1 MVGVVRKNVYGKS
14 DEKYNIRKADSM
26 NYIEKIQDLFSV
38 PEDYYLVHCIS
49 ADFALGKGIAL
60 EFKKRFDMKNLL
72 NSQNPDYLEQ
82 WIEIGDKADC
92 ILIGR
97 VFNLVTKERYFHKPT
112 YKTLQWS
119 LQIMYN
125 ICKSQC
131 IKKIAMPLIGCGLDG
146 LKWDK
151 VSEIIKECFADTDCE
166 ILVCKQ

>member
-82 WIEIGDKADC
+82 WIEIGDK
-92 ILIGR
+92 
-97 VFNLVTKERYFHKPT
+97 FN
-112 YKTLQWS
+112 W
-119 LQIMYN
+119 
-125 ICKSQC
+125 
-131 IKKIAMPLIGCGLDG
+131 A
-146 LKWDK
+146 
-151 VSEIIKECFADTDCE
+151 CF
-166 ILVCKQ
+166 